1 MYVDIPVYIHELPAS
16 VPLDQALDRGMAYL
30 SHELPRM
37 KNWVDVLLP
46 PPRSYF
52 NSHIFLLNSGKDAF
66 IGFIVSQQAT
76 FIPDILS
83 EAIQI
88 YGGVNGPDDTLNL
101 VIFQR
106 WVYDFV
112 HMFMSL
118 CGFRLLFSLILII
131 NPYTF
136 PWILIITSTDWFL
149 DSLSGLMPVF
159 IGVDFS
165 GILGL
170 NILAAVADYIKK
182 IVFTMPYLPSEAIKE
197 TIGSHNVYRFSGIPQ
212 LWKEHG
218 IPDQLREE
226 WYKERPEI
234 IEHFFKYYNDVNIDF
249 LPSRVLQEF
258 YKAQTAGSN
267 LTSQVIDIL
276 PNNNI
281 SDLSYINISEFTNL
295 LDLERF
301 F

>member
-1 MYVDIPVYIHELPAS
+1 MYVEIPVYIHELPAS

-30 SHELPRM
+30 SLELPRM
-37 KNWVDVLLP
+37 KNWIDILFP
-46 PPRSYF
+46 PPKSYF

-83 EAIQI
+83 EYIQL
-88 YGGVNGPDDTLNL
+88 YGGINAPDDTLSL

-112 HMFMSL
+112 RMFTSL

-136 PWILIITSTDWFL
+136 PWILIVTSTDWFL
-149 DSLSGLMPVF
+149 ESLSGLLPVF
-159 IGVDFS
+159 LGVDFS
-165 GILGL
+165 GVLAL
-170 NILAAVADYIKK
+170 NILAAITDYIKK
-182 IVFTMPYLPSEAIKE
+182 LVFTMPYLPSEGIKE
-197 TIGSHNVYRFSGIPQ
+197 TIGSHNVYRFGGIPQ
-212 LWKEHG
+212 LWQEHG
-218 IPDQLREE
+218 IPTELKEE

-234 IEHFFKYYNDVNIDF
+234 IEQFFKYYNDVGIKF
-249 LPSRVLQEF
+249 LPSRVLEELSKTQ
-258 YKAQTAGSN
+258 AQASN
-267 LTSQVIDIL
+267 LTNHVTDVLSTNIL
-276 PNNNI
+276 
-281 SDLSYINISEFTNL
+281 SDVTDYTHTHL
-295 LDLERF
+295 LPFQTF

>member
-1 MYVDIPVYIHELPAS
+1 MYVEIPVYIHELPAS

-30 SHELPRM
+30 SQELPRM
-37 KNWVDVLLP
+37 KNWIDVLFP
-46 PPRSYF
+46 PPKSYF

-66 IGFIVSQQAT
+66 LGFIVNQQAT
-76 FIPDILS
+76 FIPDIIS

-88 YGGVNGPDDTLNL
+88 YGGINVPDDTLNL

-112 HMFMSL
+112 HMFMAL
-118 CGFRLLFSLILII
+118 CSFRLLFSLVLII

-165 GILGL
+165 GILGI

-197 TIGSHNVYRFSGIPQ
+197 TIGSHNVYRFGGIPK
-212 LWKEHG
+212 LWKEYG

-234 IEHFFKYYNDVNIDF
+234 IEHFFKYYNDINIDF

-258 YKAQTAGSN
+258 YKNQTGGSN
-267 LTSQVIDIL
+267 LTSHVTNLL
-276 PNNNI
+276 PNNLI
-281 SDLSYINISEFTNL
+281 STVNDLTHSFHFEF
-295 LDLERF
+295 F